1 MAQEIERKFLVN
13 SQMLSLSSK
22 GERVVQGYIKTEDST
37 TVRIRIRGEQAF
49 LTLKGVSKGISRSE
63 FEYPIPLWDAE
74 KMLQEFCSNQII
86 EKTRYEIPVGEHLW
100 EVDIFHGEN
109 SGLQLAEI
117 ELSNESESFEKP
129 LWITT
134 EVSTDRRYFN
144 SYLSVHPFSRW

>member
-63 FEYPIPLWDAE
+63 FEYPIPLLDAE